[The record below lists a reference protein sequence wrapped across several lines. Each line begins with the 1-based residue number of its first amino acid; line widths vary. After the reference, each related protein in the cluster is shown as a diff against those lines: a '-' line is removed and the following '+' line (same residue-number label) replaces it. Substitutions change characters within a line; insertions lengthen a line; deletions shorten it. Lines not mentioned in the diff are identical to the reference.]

1 MKVQK
6 NAKLIVTDSGGIQE
20 ESTYFGVQC
29 LTVRENTERPIT
41 INEGTNKL
49 IGNEIS
55 NIEEEVNIVMNNP
68 KSNSPIK
75 YWDGE
80 AGKRIARKIVE
91 II

>member
-1 MKVQK
+1 
-6 NAKLIVTDSGGIQE
+6 
-20 ESTYFGVQC
+20 
-29 LTVRENTERPIT
+29 
-41 INEGTNKL
+41 
-49 IGNEIS
+49 
-55 NIEEEVNIVMNNP
+55 MNNP